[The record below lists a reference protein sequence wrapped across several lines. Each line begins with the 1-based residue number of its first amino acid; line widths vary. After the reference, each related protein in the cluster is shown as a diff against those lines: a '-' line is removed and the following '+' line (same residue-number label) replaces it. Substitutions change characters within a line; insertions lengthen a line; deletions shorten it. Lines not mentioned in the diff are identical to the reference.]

1 MQPDVV
7 AFDFDGVICDGLI
20 EYFQTAWRAYCKLF
34 KPENLAPPAG
44 LAEKFYP
51 LRPVIETGW
60 EMPMLLRALIAG
72 KTDAEIIAGWPE
84 MALPFLEEANL
95 EKSEAAKALDGERDR
110 WIATDLDS
118 WLAQHRFY
126 PNMLAVLQ
134 NSLEKRPTYIV
145 STKEGRFI
153 QQLLKQSGVAMPPD
167 KILGKEVK
175 RPKYETLR
183 LLTASYMAHKEID
196 GEAKDAPGPL
206 NPPILRDF
214 EAGSP
219 QSWER
224 HTPTIWFIEDRIKAL
239 QGVKKQSDLGHVALF
254 LADWGYN
261 LAPERQAAEEDDRI
275 HLLSLDSVVQKFE
288 TA

>member
-34 KPENLAPPAG
+34 KPENLEPPEG
-44 LAEKFYP
+44 LAEQFYP

-60 EMPMLLRALIAG
+60 EMPMLLRALIVG
-72 KTDAEIIAGWPE
+72 KTAEEIIAGWPE
-84 MALPFLEEANL
+84 LALPFLAETGLTQA
-95 EKSEAAKALDGERDR
+95 EAAKVLDGERDH
-110 WIATDLDS
+110 WIATDLDN

-126 PNMLAVLQ
+126 PRMLAVLQ
-134 NSLEKRPTYIV
+134 ASLEKRPTYIV

-153 QQLLKQSGVAMPPD
+153 QQLLRQSGVAMPSE

-183 LLTASYMAHKEID
+183 LLTSTHITDQQIPK
-196 GEAKDAPGPL
+196 
-206 NPPILRDF
+206 
-214 EAGSP
+214 
-219 QSWER
+219 
-224 HTPTIWFIEDRIKAL
+224 IWFFEDRIKAL
-239 QGVKKQSDLGHVALF
+239 QSVKKQSDLDHVELF

-261 LAPERQAAEEDDRI
+261 LAPERQTAQEDSRI
-275 HLLSLDSVVQKFE
+275 HLLSLDSIVQKFDP
-288 TA
+288 A